1 MNDWTDPNSW
11 GDLKLSARVRLARAF
26 RILKRTGKLNR
37 ADLQRI
43 GEISASQAQLD
54 LGVLQRTTGAVV
66 YDKWAKCYRLKQAAE
81 ALPAPGSC
89 RSRPPIRQCG
99 H

>member
-1 MNDWTDPNSW
+1 MSRDWTDPSAW

-54 LGVLQRTTGAVV
+54 LRCMQQATGALV

-81 ALPAPGSC
+81 AST
-89 RSRPPIRQCG
+89 
-99 H
+99 